1 MALVEVNW
9 KPNRKQLQL
18 FGVVGTGVLGAL
30 AAWVLLRG
38 TLPGVSL
45 DARTA
50 GVLGCSLA
58 GAAALLATLTAA
70 APRALRP
77 LYVALTALGLP
88 IGFVMSYVILGV
100 VYFGLFTPIALIFR
114 LIGRDA
120 LCRKLD
126 RRAGT
131 YWTPRRATDD
141 LRRYFRQF

>member
-30 AAWVLLRG
+30 AAWVLLRR
-38 TLPGVSL
+38 TLLGVSL

-50 GVLGCSLA
+50 GVVGCSLA

-77 LYVALTALGLP
+77 LYVVLTAVGLP

-120 LCRKLD
+120 LCRKFD
-126 RRAGT
+126 RGAST
-131 YWTPRRATDD
+131 YWRPRRATDD